1 MGSPPRRAESS
12 PFPAPS
18 DSGFDAMGSSRFCAP
33 QFWFWHRAGSVI
45 FFYYE
50 IKNVTG
56 FRPGGCSPREA
67 AEPIMST
74 DTRTLAILRRVTPV
88 GESGV
93 STLEALAVTI
103 VVSNEVLGSEG
114 VRCA

>member
-1 MGSPPRRAESS
+1 
-12 PFPAPS
+12 
-18 DSGFDAMGSSRFCAP
+18 
-33 QFWFWHRAGSVI
+33 
-45 FFYYE
+45 
-50 IKNVTG
+50 
-56 FRPGGCSPREA
+56 
-67 AEPIMST
+67 MST